1 LEYVQSL
8 RATHPFLGCANA
20 PDEVHEYFVG
30 TAHDCAVTAAADASS
45 ARPAERSIMTKNI
58 EFYPD

>member
-1 LEYVQSL
+1 LS
-8 RATHPFLGCANA
+8 ATHPFLGCANA

-30 TAHDCAVTAAADASS
+30 RLHVCAVTAAADASN
-45 ARPAERSIMTKNI
+45 AIPAERSIMTKNI